1 MTPEGDERLR
11 QVIRQLEETNRTQQ
25 LVMEASRDML
35 LARDE
40 AEVVE
45 LFGRSVKRLLPERY
59 FCVRVVDP
67 KTLTLTSHFWEG
79 PAPPKDL
86 EVLRLKRSAI
96 KKMRLSEDLQQH
108 PQAEV
113 LDHYQPI
120 FEGTREGLAM
130 PLVAA
135 GDLFGLLNLEY
146 PPGVPA
152 HREEDGI
159 LLRPLVNQ
167 ISLILRNRRLLH
179 ESQRLRAY
187 LEKLVEGANAL
198 IVVLDR
204 NRQVLFFNRELEKLT
219 GRRKEEVLG
228 TNFLQL
234 LPTEERTRFL
244 RVLINS
250 MRGEPTSNFETRIR
264 AKNGTEIK
272 VAINSAAIL
281 TPEGE
286 VEAVVAIGQD
296 LTKLK
301 DLEQQVIQAE
311 RLATVG
317 QLAAGVVHELNN
329 PLTSITVYGEYL
341 QKKFLTEGSDPADVD
356 KARKI
361 VEGAERIRHFTRD
374 LMSYARPAGSR
385 LSELQLNDVVRQ
397 AISFCE
403 HLVKSAN
410 AQLEIRLQAEL
421 PRVVGAPGQLQQVFI
436 NLMANACDAV
446 ADAGG
451 GRIEVW
457 SEPVDEMVTVSI
469 RDDGPG
475 IPEGDLSHI
484 FEPFFTSKPP
494 GKGTGLGLSIVK
506 EILDSHGGRVVV
518 ESTSGR
524 GSLFRVEVP
533 TARRRAGGKV
543 A

>member
-1 MTPEGDERLR
+1 
-11 QVIRQLEETNRTQQ
+11 
-25 LVMEASRDML
+25 
-35 LARDE
+35 
-40 AEVVE
+40 
-45 LFGRSVKRLLPERY
+45 
-59 FCVRVVDP
+59 
-67 KTLTLTSHFWEG
+67 
-79 PAPPKDL
+79 
-86 EVLRLKRSAI
+86 
-96 KKMRLSEDLQQH
+96 
-108 PQAEV
+108 
-113 LDHYQPI
+113 
-120 FEGTREGLAM
+120 
-130 PLVAA
+130 
-135 GDLFGLLNLEY
+135 
-146 PPGVPA
+146 
-152 HREEDGI
+152 
-159 LLRPLVNQ
+159 
-167 ISLILRNRRLLH
+167 
-179 ESQRLRAY
+179 
-187 LEKLVEGANAL
+187 
-198 IVVLDR
+198 
-204 NRQVLFFNRELEKLT
+204 
-219 GRRKEEVLG
+219 
-228 TNFLQL
+228 
-234 LPTEERTRFL
+234 
-244 RVLINS
+244 
-250 MRGEPTSNFETRIR
+250 
-264 AKNGTEIK
+264 
-272 VAINSAAIL
+272 
-281 TPEGE
+281 
-286 VEAVVAIGQD
+286 
-296 LTKLK
+296 
-301 DLEQQVIQAE
+301 VIQAE